1 MILLIDNYDSFSYNL
16 YQYMGSINKDI
27 KVIKNDEMTL
37 EEIEKLNI
45 SHIVI
50 SPGPGR
56 PEDSGIC
63 KDVIERFYKEKPILG
78 ICLGHQCIYEIFGGT
93 VTYAKKVYH
102 GKRDTISIKNQF
114 PIFDGLKSNI
124 EVGRYHSLSGTMES
138 LPEELFLIAEDRN
151 SEVMGVKHKEFNLY
165 GLQFHPESILTPD
178 GIIMIENFMKMK

>member
-16 YQYMGSINKDI
+16 YQIIGSIDKNI
-27 KVIKNDEMTL
+27 RVVKNDELTL
-37 EEIEKLNI
+37 KEIEELDI

-50 SPGPGR
+50 SPGPGK
-56 PEDSGIC
+56 PEDSGVC
-63 KDVIERFYKEKPILG
+63 KAVIKRFYKEKPILG

-102 GKRDTISIKNQF
+102 GKKDIIKIENEF
-114 PIFDGLKSNI
+114 EIFNGLKKNI

-138 LPEELFLIAEDRN
+138 LSKELFLIAEDNNR
-151 SEVMGVKHKEFNLY
+151 EVMAVKHKKFNLY

-178 GIIMIENFMKMK
+178 GTVMIKNFMKMK